1 MFVSVRNARDR
12 YLTSLLKTAA
22 YSYAGMLMSPQLV
35 KNLSVKIII
44 CDNLDK
50 NVYAYCCPDEF
61 TRRLRSFEI
70 ELRRMRRNKMLRL
83 LAHEMVHV
91 KQFAKNELKAKYF
104 KDGYKTIWHGE
115 VCDIDSYWDEPWEIE
130 AFTLEEE
137 LLCYFKE
144 EYQY

>member
-1 MFVSVRNARDR
+1 MVVTVRNARDR

-22 YSYAGMLMSPQLV
+22 ISYANMLMSPQLV

-44 CDNLDK
+44 YNNLGR
-50 NVYAYCCPDEF
+50 NAYAFCCPDEISG
-61 TRRLRSFEI
+61 RLRSFEI
-70 ELRRMRRNKMLRL
+70 EIKKMRVNRMLRL

-104 KDGYKTIWHGE
+104 RDGYKTVWHGE
-115 VCDIDSYWDEPWEIE
+115 ICDIDSYWDQPWEIE